1 MFFIG
6 IVTNQKNE
14 LFIKEKLENIT
25 PDSIIIFITEK
36 NIDNIKNIKFETILL
51 DTQII
56 KKKKEIRKIISS
68 CKYLVINNDI
78 EIDDSIIESMDLSI
92 ITYGF
97 NGKSTFTISSID
109 ENKLIICLQRIIF
122 KENNMQIEPQE
133 YEVKINKNVDK
144 YAIIG
149 SEIIR
154 ILYSKIL

>member
-68 CKYLVINNDI
+68 CKYLVLNNDM
-78 EIDDSIIESMDLSI
+78 EIDDSIIESMDLTI

-122 KENNMQIEPQE
+122 KENDIQIEPQE
-133 YEVKINKNVDK
+133 YEVRINENVDK

-149 SEIIR
+149 SEIIK
-154 ILYSKIL
+154 ILYS

>member
-14 LFIKEKLENIT
+14 LFIKKKLENIT
-25 PDSIIIFITEK
+25 PASSIILITEK

-51 DTQII
+51 DNQII

-68 CKYLVINNDI
+68 CKYLVLNNDM
-78 EIDDSIIESMDLSI
+78 EIDDSIIESMDLTI

-122 KENNMQIEPQE
+122 KENDIQIEPQE
-133 YEVKINKNVDK
+133 YEVRINENVDK

-149 SEIIR
+149 SEIIK
-154 ILYSKIL
+154 ILYS

>member
-14 LFIKEKLENIT
+14 LFIKKKLENIT
-25 PDSIIIFITEK
+25 PASSIIFITER

-51 DTQII
+51 DNQII

-68 CKYLVINNDI
+68 CKYLVLNNDM
-78 EIDDSIIESMDLSI
+78 EIDDSIIESMDLTI

-122 KENNMQIEPQE
+122 KENDIQIEPQE
-133 YEVKINKNVDK
+133 YEVRINENIDK

-149 SEIIR
+149 SEIIK
-154 ILYSKIL
+154 ILYS

>member
-78 EIDDSIIESMDLSI
+78 EIDDSIIESMDLTI

>member
-14 LFIKEKLENIT
+14 LFIKKKLENIM
-25 PDSIIIFITEK
+25 PDSSIIFITEK

-51 DTQII
+51 DNQII

-68 CKYLVINNDI
+68 CKYLVLNNDM
-78 EIDDSIIESMDLSI
+78 EIDDSIIESMDLTI

-122 KENNMQIEPQE
+122 KENDIQIEPQE
-133 YEVKINKNVDK
+133 YEVRINENVDK

-149 SEIIR
+149 SEIIK
-154 ILYSKIL
+154 ILYS

>member
-25 PDSIIIFITEK
+25 PDSRIIFITEK

-78 EIDDSIIESMDLSI
+78 EIDDSIIESMDLTI

-149 SEIIR
+149 SEVIR
-154 ILYSKIL
+154 ILYSEIL

>member
-14 LFIKEKLENIT
+14 LFIKKKLENIM
-25 PDSIIIFITEK
+25 PVSSIIFITEK

-51 DTQII
+51 DNQII

-68 CKYLVINNDI
+68 CKYLVLNNDM
-78 EIDDSIIESMDLSI
+78 EIDDSIIESMDLTI

-122 KENNMQIEPQE
+122 KENNIQIEPQE
-133 YEVKINKNVDK
+133 YEVKIDENVDN

-149 SEIIR
+149 SEILR
-154 ILYSKIL
+154 ILYS

>member
-14 LFIKEKLENIT
+14 LFIKKKLENIT
-25 PDSIIIFITEK
+25 PASSIIFITEK

-51 DTQII
+51 DNQII

-68 CKYLVINNDI
+68 CKYLVLNNDM
-78 EIDDSIIESMDLSI
+78 EIDDSIIESMDLTI

-122 KENNMQIEPQE
+122 KENDIQIEPQE
-133 YEVKINKNVDK
+133 YEVRINENVDK

-149 SEIIR
+149 SEIIK
-154 ILYSKIL
+154 ILYS

>member
-14 LFIKEKLENIT
+14 LFIKKKLENIM
-25 PDSIIIFITEK
+25 PVSSIIFITEK

-51 DTQII
+51 DNQII

-68 CKYLVINNDI
+68 CKYLILNNDM
-78 EIDDSIIESMDLSI
+78 EIDDSIIESMDLTI

-122 KENNMQIEPQE
+122 KENNIQIEPQE
-133 YEVKINKNVDK
+133 YEVKIDENVDN

-149 SEIIR
+149 SEILR
-154 ILYSKIL
+154 ILYS

>member
-25 PDSIIIFITEK
+25 SDSRIIFITEK

-51 DTQII
+51 DSQII

-78 EIDDSIIESMDLSI
+78 KIDDSIIESMDLTI

-133 YEVKINKNVDK
+133 YEVEINENVDK